1 MESEKIL
8 VKYSS
13 YTEAQKKATTKYR
26 TEHKDKVNEQRKKY
40 YNDRKE
46 KDPNFLT
53 YKREKAKEYYLKK
66 KTLKSSKIDEPIIEE
81 SESDTVLNV
90 PIDIPIS
97 EIKVDNL
104 LNVPID
110 IPISKIKVNNL
121 SEIIKVDN
129 LSEIIENLKVEEPKE
144 PKESKKV
151 MSKEQCKAMTTIKKM
166 LKDDIITNDIFN
178 NIVENIN
185 GSIYFK
191 LDWLD
196 KKGKLKI
203 TEFFKD
209 NIII

>member
-13 YTEAQKKATTKYR
+13 YTDAQKKATTKYR
-26 TEHKDKVNEQRKKY
+26 IENKEKVNEQRKKY

-66 KTLKSSKIDEPIIEE
+66 KTLKNSKIDEPIIEE
-81 SESDTVLNV
+81 SKSDTVLNV
-90 PIDIPIS
+90 PIDIPI
-97 EIKVDNL
+97 
-104 LNVPID
+104 
-110 IPISKIKVNNL
+110 NN
-121 SEIIKVDN
+121 EIIKVDN
-129 LSEIIENLKVEEPKE
+129 LFEFIENLKVEEPK
-144 PKESKKV
+144 KV
-151 MSKEQCKAMTTIKKM
+151 MSKEQSKAMTTIKKM

-196 KKGKLKI
+196 KRGNMKT

-209 NIII
+209 NITI

>member
-1 MESEKIL
+1 MDSEKIL

-26 TEHKDKVNEQRKKY
+26 IENKEKVNNQRKKY
-40 YNDRKE
+40 YNDRKD
-46 KDPNFLT
+46 KDPNFLI

-66 KTLKSSKIDEPIIEE
+66 KTLKNSKIDEPIIEE
-81 SESDTVLNV
+81 SKSDTVLNV
-90 PIDIPIS
+90 PID
-97 EIKVDNL
+97 
-104 LNVPID
+104 VP
-110 IPISKIKVNNL
+110 VNN
-121 SEIIKVDN
+121 EIIKVDN
-129 LSEIIENLKVEEPKE
+129 LIEFIENLKTEEPNKIEKTKE
-144 PKESKKV
+144 PKKV

-166 LKDDIITNDIFN
+166 LKDNIITNDIFN

-196 KKGKLKI
+196 KKGNMKT

-209 NIII
+209 SITI